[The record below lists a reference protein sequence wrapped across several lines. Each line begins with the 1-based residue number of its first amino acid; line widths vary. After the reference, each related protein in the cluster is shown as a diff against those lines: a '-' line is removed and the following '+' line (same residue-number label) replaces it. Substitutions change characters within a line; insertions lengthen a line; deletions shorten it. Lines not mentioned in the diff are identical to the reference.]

1 MSTLQWSTTNDTCR
15 SDREGWRLFLR
26 PAWMPRSQSAVCPL
40 RFFDSIGNS
49 IRGLAGVKSER
60 DSWSNVTD
68 HYTWHF
74 VGPHLSHS
82 LYQDGWLLKSRSADR
97 HCTSARDNIA
107 RLGLFPVWFATVLQF
122 VFSLY
127 VSSFILLITNFIFF
141 TLFNHFSGVISI
153 N

>member
-1 MSTLQWSTTNDTCR
+1 MSTLQWSTTNDTCH
-15 SDREGWRLFLR
+15 SDSERWRLFVR

-40 RFFDSIGNS
+40 RIFDSIGNS
-49 IRGLAGVKSER
+49 IRGLAGVKSDR
-60 DSWSNVTD
+60 DSWSNVKD

-82 LYQDGWLLKSRSADR
+82 HSLYQDGWLLKSRSDVR
-97 HCTSARDNIA
+97 TWQHRSSRTFLC
-107 RLGLFPVWFATVLQF
+107 LWFAIVLQF

-127 VSSFILLITNFIFF
+127 VSSLILLITNFIFF